1 MRRKRE
7 LVLVQ
12 DQEKDKI
19 IYHPSRKIIY
29 WILIVLFYIFYI
41 YNQSTIH
48 TRYAIIRET
57 SNQMLMLSE
66 SDNISADDINH
77 YVKAYYDKIYDLEY
91 DYISSKF
98 LLYTFVLF
106 SLICVMTILEMT
118 GVFVVF
124 YKYKNIPY
132 K

>member
-1 MRRKRE
+1 
-7 LVLVQ
+7 
-12 DQEKDKI
+12 
-19 IYHPSRKIIY
+19 
-29 WILIVLFYIFYI
+29 
-41 YNQSTIH
+41 
-48 TRYAIIRET
+48 
-57 SNQMLMLSE
+57 MLMLSK

-106 SLICVMTILEMT
+106 SLIGVMTKLELW
-118 GVFVVF
+118 GVFVGF